1 MIMKL
6 EKFEYTHTLQMGDML
21 FKVREMIPY
30 KEKEQMA

>member
-1 MIMKL
+1 MNMKH
-6 EKFEYTHTLQMGDML
+6 EKFEYTHALQMGDMV

>member
-1 MIMKL
+1 MNMKQ
-6 EKFEYTHTLQMGDML
+6 EKFDYTHTLQMGDRV

>member
-6 EKFEYTHTLQMGDML
+6 EKFEYTHAHQMGDMV
-21 FKVREMIPY
+21 FRVREMIPY